1 MKHEAQT
8 VGFLVGIVMTV
19 LGMFFNWAPVI
30 VPGGAVGAY
39 YIVEHIYGD
48 FARVAPAW
56 LAPIY
61 ISMQMV
67 TWAWLCSIIGIAI
80 MTIMFVS
87 IAAGKR

>member
-1 MKHEAQT
+1 MKHNVQVA
-8 VGFLVGIVMTV
+8 GFLIGIAMTV
-19 LGMFFNWAPVI
+19 VGMFFNWAPVI

-48 FARVAPAW
+48 YARVAPAW

-61 ISMQMV
+61 LNMHMV
-67 TWAWLCSIIGIAI
+67 TWAWLFSIIGIAL

-87 IAAGKR
+87 LAAGK